1 MKQNMVILT
10 SVLSLLIVATVT
22 IPSSAFATPLY
33 NTVVVDGNV
42 WSTTFLVG
50 QNVCEAVKQEKGT
63 CFYVKYNPLTKTH
76 YVETQVNAAQAD
88 RLIVKDVK
96 EKVLADFIVPAGT
109 NHRTAVADKLKV
121 NRDNVIWMSGDT
133 QPNKEYQYEAIL
145 LVLDPIPAPVVK
157 QDRLIVKNVKKE
169 VIADFYVNPGVDHI
183 TAVANQLKI
192 SPQAVEWL
200 SGDTQVNK
208 PYGYE
213 AILLVR

>member
-1 MKQNMVILT
+1 MKQSKVILNG
-10 SVLSLLIVATVT
+10 VVSLLVVAVVV
-22 IPSSAFATPLY
+22 IPSSTFAAPLY

-50 QNVCEAVKQEKGT
+50 QNVCEAVKKEKGT

-76 YVETQVNAAQAD
+76 YVETRVNAAQAD

-109 NHRTAVADKLKV
+109 NHRTAVADRLKV

-133 QPNKEYQYEAIL
+133 QPNQAYQYEAIL
-145 LVLDPIPAPVVK
+145 LVLEPVPTPVVK
-157 QDRLIVKNVKKE
+157 QDRIIVKNVKKE
-169 VIADFYVNPGVDHI
+169 VIADFYVNAGVDHI
-183 TAVANQLKI
+183 TAVANKLKVA
-192 SPQAVEWL
+192 PKAVEWL